1 MTTYIIRRLLTAVLV
16 IVLVSLAVFFVMHL
30 LPGDPLMIHLGELDD
45 VGNMTEKMLQ
55 ELRHEFGL
63 DKPLPLQYVSWM
75 AGIFRGDF
83 GTSVLYRE
91 KVANLMLECYPVTV
105 HLGILAFLLSGFLGI
120 CIGLLAGLR
129 RGQWIDQLTTVFA
142 YLGVATPSFW
152 LGILMIY
159 VIGLKLHLLPISGYT
174 PPTSDFWQSTRQ
186 IVMPVICLSIHG
198 LASTARQMRTSIIEV
213 MHRDYIRTAWAKGLA
228 KTDIVRRHAL
238 KNSLIPVITVI
249 GFNIR
254 VIFGG
259 SVIVET
265 VFAVPGVGRLLVSS
279 IFGHDYVVVQSITL
293 VLAVAIVLTNLI
305 VDLSYGW
312 LDPKIRYD

>member
-1 MTTYIIRRLLTAVLV
+1 MTTYITRRLLTALLV
-16 IVLVSLAVFFVMHL
+16 IILVSLAVFFVMHL
-30 LPGDPLMIHLGELDD
+30 LPGDPLMIYMGDMD
-45 VGNMTEKMLQ
+45 VGTMSEQRLQ

-75 AGIFRGDF
+75 AGIFRGNF
-83 GTSVLYRE
+83 GTSVLHRE

-105 HLGILAFLLSGFLGI
+105 HLGILAFLVSAFMGI
-120 CIGLLAGLR
+120 GVGLLAGLR
-129 RGQWIDQLTTVFA
+129 RGRWIDQVTTVFA
-142 YLGVATPSFW
+142 YLGVATPAFW

-159 VIGLKLHLLPISGYT
+159 VLGLKLHLLPTSGYT
-174 PPTSDFWQSTRQ
+174 PPTSDFWLSTRQ
-186 IVMPVICLSIHG
+186 IIMPVICLSIAG

-228 KTDIVRRHAL
+228 ETEIVRRHAL
-238 KNSLIPVITVI
+238 KNSLIPVVTVI
-249 GFNIR
+249 GLNIR
-254 VIFGG
+254 NIFGG

-305 VDLSYGW
+305 VDLSYGY
-312 LDPKIRYD
+312 LDPRIRYD

>member
-1 MTTYIIRRLLTAVLV
+1 MTTYITRRLLTALLV
-16 IVLVSLAVFFVMHL
+16 IILVSLAVFFVMHL
-30 LPGDPLMIHLGELDD
+30 LPGDPLMIYMGDMD
-45 VGNMTEKMLQ
+45 VGTMSEQRLQ

-75 AGIFRGDF
+75 AGIFRGNF
-83 GTSVLYRE
+83 GTSVLHRE

-105 HLGILAFLLSGFLGI
+105 HLGILAFLVSAFMGI
-120 CIGLLAGLR
+120 GVGLLAGLR
-129 RGQWIDQLTTVFA
+129 RGRWIDQVTTVFA
-142 YLGVATPSFW
+142 YLGVATPAFW

-159 VIGLKLHLLPISGYT
+159 VLGLKLHLLPTSGYT
-174 PPTSDFWQSTRQ
+174 PPTSDFWLSTRQ
-186 IVMPVICLSIHG
+186 IIMPVICLSIAG

-228 KTDIVRRHAL
+228 ETEIVRRHAL
-238 KNSLIPVITVI
+238 KNSLIPVVTVI
-249 GFNIR
+249 GLNIR
-254 VIFGG
+254 NIFGG

-293 VLAVAIVLTNLI
+293 VLAGAIVLTNLI
-305 VDLSYGW
+305 VDLSYGY
-312 LDPKIRYD
+312 LDPRIRYD

>member
-1 MTTYIIRRLLTAVLV
+1 MTTYITRRLLTALLV

-30 LPGDPLMIHLGELDD
+30 LPGDPLMIYMGDMD
-45 VGNMTEKMLQ
+45 VGAMGEQRLQ

-75 AGIFRGDF
+75 AGIFRGNF
-83 GTSVLYRE
+83 GTSVLHRE
-91 KVANLMLECYPVTV
+91 KVATLMLECYPVTV
-105 HLGILAFLLSGFLGI
+105 HLGLLAFLVSAFMGI
-120 CIGLLAGLR
+120 GVGLIAGLR
-129 RGQWIDQLTTVFA
+129 RGRWIDQVTTVFA
-142 YLGVATPSFW
+142 YLGVATPAFW

-159 VIGLKLHLLPISGYT
+159 VLGLKLRLLPTSGYT
-174 PPTSDFWQSTRQ
+174 PPTSDFWLSTRQ
-186 IVMPVICLSIHG
+186 IIMPVVCLSIAG

-228 KTDIVRRHAL
+228 ENEIVRRHAL
-238 KNSLIPVITVI
+238 KNSLIPVVTVI
-249 GFNIR
+249 GLNIR
-254 VIFGG
+254 NIFGG

-305 VDLSYGW
+305 VDLSYGY
-312 LDPKIRYD
+312 LDPRIRYD

>member
-1 MTTYIIRRLLTAVLV
+1 MTTYIIRRLLTAMLV
-16 IVLVSLAVFFVMHL
+16 IVLVSMAVFSVMHL
-30 LPGDPLMIHLGELDD
+30 LPGDPLMIYAGDMD
-45 VGNMTEKMLQ
+45 VGAMTEQKLQ

-63 DKPLPLQYVSWM
+63 DKSLPLQYLSWM

-83 GTSVLYRE
+83 GTSVIYRE
-91 KVANLMLECYPVTV
+91 KVATLMLECYPITF
-105 HLGILAFLLSGFLGI
+105 HLGILAFLLSGFVGI
-120 CIGLLAGLR
+120 CVGLIAGLR

-159 VIGLKLHLLPISGYT
+159 VLGLKFHLLPISGYT
-174 PPTSDFWQSTRQ
+174 SPTDDFWQSTRQ
-186 IVMPVICLSIHG
+186 IVMPVICLSIAG

-213 MHRDYIRTAWAKGLA
+213 MHREYIRTAWAKGLA
-228 KTDIVRRHAL
+228 ENDIVRRHAL
-238 KNSLIPVITVI
+238 KNSLIPVVTVI
-249 GFNIR
+249 GLNIR
-254 VIFGG
+254 GIFGG

-265 VFAVPGVGRLLVSS
+265 VFAIPGVGRLLVSS

-293 VLAVAIVLTNLI
+293 VLTVAIVFTNLI

>member
-1 MTTYIIRRLLTAVLV
+1 MTTYITRRLLTALLV
-16 IVLVSLAVFFVMHL
+16 IILVSLAVFFVMHL
-30 LPGDPLMIHLGELDD
+30 LPGDPLMIYMGDMD
-45 VGNMTEKMLQ
+45 VGTMSEQRLQ

-75 AGIFRGDF
+75 AGIFRGNF
-83 GTSVLYRE
+83 GTSVLHRE

-105 HLGILAFLLSGFLGI
+105 HLGILAFLVSAFMGI
-120 CIGLLAGLR
+120 GVGLLAGLR
-129 RGQWIDQLTTVFA
+129 RGRWIDQVTTVFA
-142 YLGVATPSFW
+142 YLGVATPAFW

-159 VIGLKLHLLPISGYT
+159 VLGLKLRLLPTSGYT
-174 PPTSDFWQSTRQ
+174 PPTSDFWLSTRQ
-186 IVMPVICLSIHG
+186 IIMPVICLSIAG

-228 KTDIVRRHAL
+228 ETEIVRRHAL
-238 KNSLIPVITVI
+238 KNSLIPVVTVI
-249 GFNIR
+249 GLNIR
-254 VIFGG
+254 NIFGG

-293 VLAVAIVLTNLI
+293 VLAGAIVLTNLI
-305 VDLSYGW
+305 VDLSYGY
-312 LDPKIRYD
+312 LDPRIRYD

>member
-1 MTTYIIRRLLTAVLV
+1 MTAYILRRLLTAVLV

-30 LPGDPLMIHLGELDD
+30 LPGDPLMIYMGELD
-45 VGNMTEKMLQ
+45 VGSMTEQRLQ
-55 ELRHEFGL
+55 ELRQEFGL

-91 KVANLMLECYPVTV
+91 KVATLMLECYPVTV
-105 HLGILAFLLSGFLGI
+105 HLGILAFLLSAFLGI
-120 CIGLLAGLR
+120 GVGLIAGLR
-129 RGQWIDQLTTVFA
+129 RGRWMDQVTTVFA
-142 YLGVATPSFW
+142 YLGVATPAFW

-159 VIGLKLHLLPISGYT
+159 VLGLKLRLLPTSGYT
-174 PPTSDFWQSTRQ
+174 PPTSDLWLSTRQ
-186 IVMPVICLSIHG
+186 VIMPVVCLSIAG

-228 KTDIVRRHAL
+228 EPEIVRRHAL
-238 KNSLIPVITVI
+238 KNSLIPVVTVI
-249 GFNIR
+249 GLNIR
-254 VIFGG
+254 NIFGG

-265 VFAVPGVGRLLVSS
+265 VFAVPGVGRLLVNS

-305 VDLSYGW
+305 VDLSYGY
-312 LDPKIRYD
+312 LDPRIRYD

>member
-1 MTTYIIRRLLTAVLV
+1 MTTYIVRRLLTAVLV

-30 LPGDPLMIHLGELDD
+30 LPGDPLMIYMGDMD
-45 VGNMTEKMLQ
+45 VGAMTEQRLQ
-55 ELRHEFGL
+55 ELRREFGL

-75 AGIFRGDF
+75 VGIFRG
-83 GTSVLYRE
+83 
-91 KVANLMLECYPVTV
+91 N
-105 HLGILAFLLSGFLGI
+105 LGIGV
-120 CIGLLAGLR
+120 GLLAGLR
-129 RGQWIDQLTTVFA
+129 RGQWLDQLTTVFA
-142 YLGVATPSFW
+142 YLGVATPAFW

-159 VIGLKLHLLPISGYT
+159 VLGLKLRLLPTSGYT
-174 PPTSDFWQSTRQ
+174 PPTSDFWLSTRQ
-186 IVMPVICLSIHG
+186 IIMPVICLSIAG

-228 KTDIVRRHAL
+228 ETDIVRRHAL
-238 KNSLIPVITVI
+238 KNSLIPVVTVI
-249 GFNIR
+249 GLNIR
-254 VIFGG
+254 NIFGG

-312 LDPKIRYD
+312 LDPRIRYD

>member
-1 MTTYIIRRLLTAVLV
+1 MIY
-16 IVLVSLAVFFVMHL
+16 M
-30 LPGDPLMIHLGELDD
+30 GDMD
-45 VGNMTEKMLQ
+45 VGAMTEQRLQ

-75 AGIFRGDF
+75 AGIFRGNF
-83 GTSVLYRE
+83 GTSVLHRE

-105 HLGILAFLLSGFLGI
+105 HLGILAFLVSAFMGI
-120 CIGLLAGLR
+120 GVGLVAGLR
-129 RGQWIDQLTTVFA
+129 RGRWIDQLTTVFA
-142 YLGVATPSFW
+142 YLGVATPAFW

-159 VIGLKLHLLPISGYT
+159 VLGLKLHLLPTSGYT
-174 PPTSDFWQSTRQ
+174 PPTSDFWLSTRQ
-186 IVMPVICLSIHG
+186 IIMPVICLSIAG

-228 KTDIVRRHAL
+228 ETEIVRRHAL
-238 KNSLIPVITVI
+238 KNSLIPVVTVI
-249 GFNIR
+249 GLNIR
-254 VIFGG
+254 NIFGG

-305 VDLSYGW
+305 VDLSYGY
-312 LDPKIRYD
+312 LDPRIRYD